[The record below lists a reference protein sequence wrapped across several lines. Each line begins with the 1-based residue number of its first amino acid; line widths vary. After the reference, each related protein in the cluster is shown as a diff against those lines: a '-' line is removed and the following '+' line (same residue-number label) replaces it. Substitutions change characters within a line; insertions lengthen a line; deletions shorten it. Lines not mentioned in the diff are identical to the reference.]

1 MINIYRIQVFDL
13 IMCEYFC
20 SRFNDFILK
29 GESFLDYA
37 NWFSPDDYEKNDK
50 IILKHFQKLK
60 RWKSNIVLFVAS
72 IENLKNLRHHIS

>member
-37 NWFSPDDYEKNDK
+37 N
-50 IILKHFQKLK
+50 
-60 RWKSNIVLFVAS
+60 
-72 IENLKNLRHHIS
+72 